1 MSPLPNPIKVEAEV
15 QQGRVALG
23 GRQDA
28 LRLKTRAVE
37 LLPDAEG
44 NMAKLQVGGGGE
56 VGGLGVGE
64 LNASMG
70 RRGGFGAV
78 G

>member
-1 MSPLPNPIKVEAEV
+1 MSPLPDPIKVEAEV

-44 NMAKLQVGGGGE
+44 NMAKLQVGGGG
-56 VGGLGVGE
+56 VRLGVLGWG
-64 LNASMG
+64 S
-70 RRGGFGAV
+70 
-78 G
+78 

>member
-1 MSPLPNPIKVEAEV
+1 MSPLPDPMKVEAEV

-44 NMAKLQVGGGGE
+44 NMAKLQVGGGG
-56 VGGLGVGE
+56 
-64 LNASMG
+64 
-70 RRGGFGAV
+70 
-78 G
+78 

>member
-1 MSPLPNPIKVEAEV
+1 M
-15 QQGRVALG
+15 Q
-23 GRQDA
+23 
-28 LRLKTRAVE
+28 RAIW
-37 LLPDAEG
+37 PSCRS
-44 NMAKLQVGGGGE
+44 GGGGE